1 MSLGRP
7 HVWLFAADP
16 FVGKI
21 DISGEVLALQV
32 QKDVDGPVGT
42 WTLRLAPRT
51 SGPADLPGKTR
62 DQVWWLRAVQPND
75 VVSIGYDRPGGITL
89 GLVDRVDVQRQQI
102 ARNGA
107 GTASVVVT
115 LTGRTMGKLLVNDHI
130 VLSTVLGPTQADF
143 ERKIAAALGSDHPLL
158 QMIYGLRGPA
168 RGAEGDEGFTF
179 LGAEVS
185 QAAEFAL
192 RFGSTLQVPALRDA
206 FGAPTSPRSAASA
219 AEIIDAQT
227 FIAPTDVRLW
237 NQNLNQYA
245 GTVWGFLTSLIDPDL
260 FELRVDDIPRE
271 TLPGKFDPVCQPVL
285 IIRPKPFDDPKLER
299 ARVTSAYPGRPDL
312 VTLIE
317 AKPYHELPN
326 DQIWRV
332 SLGIDDRL
340 VCSHYLVTSE
350 YLLGSDPNGAGLS
363 YPLVDTWAARR
374 YGLRS
379 YRASM
384 SLVGGDLAQRAEGSA
399 SYDSQL
405 VNEATD
411 ARNRIFNWYWA
422 SARMLSGSITVE
434 GNDNY
439 RPGDP
444 VFLPEEAPPLPPA
457 ATFGLR
463 EGVHFYCTQVTWT
476 WSVGA
481 AYECTLRLT
490 RGYNGPL
497 IDALKVEITLDAPPT
512 NPLHFAE
519 T

>member
-1 MSLGRP
+1 MRTGRP

-32 QKDVDGPVGT
+32 QKDVDGPVGN

-51 SGPADLPGKTR
+51 SGPADMPGKAR
-62 DQVWWLRAVQPND
+62 DQSWWLRAVQPND
-75 VVSIGYDRPGGITL
+75 VVSIGFDRPGGIAL
-89 GLVDRVDVQRQQI
+89 GLVDRVEVQRQQAI
-102 ARNGA
+102 RNGA
-107 GTASVVVT
+107 GTAAVVVT
-115 LTGRTMGKLLVNDHI
+115 LSGRTMGKLLVNDHI
-130 VLSTVLGPTQADF
+130 VLSTALGPTQADF

-179 LGAEVS
+179 LGAEIS
-185 QAAEFAL
+185 QAALFAL

-219 AEIIDAQT
+219 AEIIDAET

-245 GTVWGFLTSLIDPDL
+245 GTVWGFLTSLIDADL

-326 DQIWRV
+326 DQIWRA
-332 SLGIDDRL
+332 SLGIDDRS

-350 YLLGSDPNGAGLS
+350 YLLGSDASGAGLS

-379 YRASM
+379 YRAAM

-399 SYDSQL
+399 PYDSQL

-411 ARNRIFNWYWA
+411 ARNRLFNWYWA

-444 VFLPEEAPPLPPA
+444 VFLPDEVPPLPPA

-463 EGVHFYCTQVTWT
+463 EGVHFYCTQVTWA
-476 WSVGA
+476 WSVGSP
-481 AYECTLRLT
+481 YECTLRLT

-497 IDALKVEITLDAPPT
+497 IDALKVEIAIDAPPT

>member
-16 FVGKI
+16 LVGKV
-21 DISGEVLALQV
+21 DISGEVLAFQV

-42 WTLRLAPRT
+42 WSLRVAPRT
-51 SGPADLPGKTR
+51 SGPADLPGKVR
-62 DQVWWLRAVQPND
+62 DQFWWLRAVQPND
-75 VVSIGYDRPGGITL
+75 VVSIGFDRPGGITL
-89 GLVDRVDVQRQQI
+89 GMVDRVSIDRQQSV
-102 ARNGA
+102 RNGA
-107 GTASVVVT
+107 GTMSVAVT
-115 LTGRTMGKLLVNDHI
+115 LTGRTMGKLLINDHI

-143 ERKIAAALGSDHPLL
+143 ETKIADSLGADHPLL

-179 LGAEVS
+179 LGAEVG
-185 QAAEFAL
+185 QAAAFAL
-192 RFGSTLQVPALRDA
+192 RFGSTLQVPALQDA
-206 FGAPTSPRSAASA
+206 FGAPGPSRSAAT
-219 AEIIDAQT
+219 AEQIIDAET

-237 NQNLNQYA
+237 NQSLNQYA
-245 GTVWGFLTSLIDPDL
+245 GTVWGFLTTLIDADL

-271 TLPGKFDPVCQPVL
+271 TLPGQFDPVCQPVL

-299 ARVTSAYPGRPDL
+299 ARVTSVYPGREDL
-312 VTLIE
+312 VTLVE
-317 AKPYHELPN
+317 AKPYHELTN
-326 DQIWRV
+326 DQVWQS
-332 SLGIDDRL
+332 SLGIDDRM

-350 YLLGSDPNGAGLS
+350 YLLGSDAGGAGLS
-363 YPLVDTWAARR
+363 YPLVDTWAARK

-379 YRASM
+379 YRAAL
-384 SLVGGDLAQRAEGSA
+384 SLVGGDLAQRASGST

-411 ARNRIFNWYWA
+411 ARNRLFNWHWA
-422 SARMLSGSITVE
+422 AARMLSGSITVE

-444 VFLPEEAPPLPPA
+444 VFLPDEVPALPVVA
-457 ATFGLR
+457 LLGLR
-463 EGVHFYCTQVTWT
+463 DGVHFYCTQVTWT
-476 WSVGA
+476 WSMGA
-481 AYECTLRLT
+481 PYQCQLRLT

-497 IDALKVEITLDAPPT
+497 IDSLKAEILADGTPL
-512 NPLHFAE
+512 NPFNVAE

>member
-1 MSLGRP
+1 MNLGRP

-16 FVGKI
+16 FVGKV

-62 DQVWWLRAVQPND
+62 DQSWWLRAVQPND

-89 GLVDRVDVQRQQI
+89 GLVDRVEVQRQQAI
-102 ARNGA
+102 RNGS
-107 GTASVVVT
+107 GTASVAVT
-115 LTGRTMGKLLVNDHI
+115 LSGRTMGKLLVNDHI

-185 QAAEFAL
+185 QAALFAL
-192 RFGSTLQVPALRDA
+192 RFGSTLQVPALRNA

-219 AEIIDAQT
+219 AEIIDAET

-237 NQNLNQYA
+237 NQSLNQYA
-245 GTVWGFLTSLIDPDL
+245 GTVWGFLQTLIDADL

-299 ARVTSAYPGRPDL
+299 ARVTSAYSGREDL

-317 AKPYHELPN
+317 AKPYHEFTN
-326 DQIWRV
+326 DQIWRTA
-332 SLGIDDRL
+332 LGIDDRS

-350 YLLGSDPNGAGLS
+350 YLLGSDAGGAGLS

-379 YRASM
+379 YRAAL
-384 SLVGGDLAQRAEGSA
+384 SLVGGDLAQRAEGA
-399 SYDSQL
+399 AAYDSQL
-405 VNEATD
+405 VNEATN
-411 ARNRIFNWYWA
+411 ARNRLFNWYWA

-444 VFLPEEAPPLPPA
+444 VFLPEEVPPLPPA

-463 EGVHFYCTQVTWT
+463 EGVHFYCTQVTWS
-476 WSVGA
+476 WSVGSP
-481 AYECTLRLT
+481 YECTLRLT